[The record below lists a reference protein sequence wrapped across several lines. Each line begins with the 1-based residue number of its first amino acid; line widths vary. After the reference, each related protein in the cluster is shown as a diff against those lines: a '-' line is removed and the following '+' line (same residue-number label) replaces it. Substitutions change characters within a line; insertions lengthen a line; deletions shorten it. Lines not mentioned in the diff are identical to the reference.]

1 MRDATRRAEFE
12 AVCLPFMRQ
21 LYGTAVRMTGRPEDS
36 SDLVQETYLRAYRGF
51 DRFRPGTNAKAWL
64 YAILHSAIVSRY
76 HKDRRTPES
85 VPLDDVDERYLAAQ
99 PGATAGVART
109 AVSSED
115 LEEAVRALPEAF
127 RAALVL
133 IDIEGLTYEEAAAAL
148 ACPVGTVRSRLSRAR
163 HSLFLSLAGSQ
174 GRSPQMERG

>member
-21 LYGTAVRMTGRPEDS
+21 LHGTAVRMTGRPEDS
-36 SDLVQETYLRAYRGF
+36 GDLVQETYLRAYRGF

-64 YAILHSAIVSRY
+64 FAILYSAIVSRY
-76 HKDRRTPES
+76 HKDRRAPES
-85 VPLDDVDERYLAAQ
+85 VPLDDVDERFLAIE
-99 PGATAGVART
+99 PGATLGAAMP
-109 AVSSED
+109 AVSTED
-115 LEEAVRALPEAF
+115 LEEAVAALPEAF

-163 HSLFLSLAGSQ
+163 RSLFVSLSGSF
-174 GRSPQMERG
+174 GRRPPTEKG

>member
-12 AVCLPFMRQ
+12 TVCLPFMRQ

-85 VPLDDVDERYLAAQ
+85 VSLDDVDERFLAAP
-99 PGATAGVART
+99 PGAKLGVPG
-109 AVSSED
+109 AVSSQD

-163 HSLFLSLAGSQ
+163 QSLFLSLAGSH